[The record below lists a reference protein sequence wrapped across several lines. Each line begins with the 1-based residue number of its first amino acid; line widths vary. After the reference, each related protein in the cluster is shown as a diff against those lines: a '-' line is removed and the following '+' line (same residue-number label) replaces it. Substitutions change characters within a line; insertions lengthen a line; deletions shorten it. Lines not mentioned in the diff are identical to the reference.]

1 MPWVLIRSLTV
12 SMHPRNVGSDKI
24 VRKNVRPPLYVS
36 LGEAVHFKHP
46 CILVVNHM
54 ATWTFREKKQQ
65 HSWVWFFNLILMY
78 TLTWITEKELELE
91 LKNIKQR
98 RRILLQGNFI
108 VVVRKL
114 EMLAATKVKMSN
126 SKKMQTNKQTKAH
139 ATLISPIKHVTRKF
153 RVVVMKKK
161 SGKEMYKKV
170 CCTSKVVFF
179 AN

>member
-1 MPWVLIRSLTV
+1 
-12 SMHPRNVGSDKI
+12 
-24 VRKNVRPPLYVS
+24 
-36 LGEAVHFKHP
+36 
-46 CILVVNHM
+46 
-54 ATWTFREKKQQ
+54 
-65 HSWVWFFNLILMY
+65 MY

-98 RRILLQGNFI
+98 RRILLEGNFI

-139 ATLISPIKHVTRKF
+139 ATLISPIKHETRKF

-161 SGKEMYKKV
+161 KMVKK
-170 CCTSKVVFF
+170 CTKKCAARPKCFF
-179 AN
+179 C

>member
-1 MPWVLIRSLTV
+1 
-12 SMHPRNVGSDKI
+12 
-24 VRKNVRPPLYVS
+24 
-36 LGEAVHFKHP
+36 
-46 CILVVNHM
+46 
-54 ATWTFREKKQQ
+54 
-65 HSWVWFFNLILMY
+65 MY

-98 RRILLQGNFI
+98 RRILFQGNFI

-161 SGKEMYKKV
+161 NGKEM
-170 CCTSKVVFF
+170 
-179 AN
+179 

>member
-1 MPWVLIRSLTV
+1 
-12 SMHPRNVGSDKI
+12 
-24 VRKNVRPPLYVS
+24 
-36 LGEAVHFKHP
+36 
-46 CILVVNHM
+46 
-54 ATWTFREKKQQ
+54 
-65 HSWVWFFNLILMY
+65 MY

-161 SGKEMYKKV
+161 NGKEMYKKV
-170 CCTSKVVFF
+170 CCTSKVVFSLIRPIF
-179 AN
+179 FFLCRCHCRRHLALHNFVFLFG

>member
-1 MPWVLIRSLTV
+1 
-12 SMHPRNVGSDKI
+12 
-24 VRKNVRPPLYVS
+24 
-36 LGEAVHFKHP
+36 
-46 CILVVNHM
+46 
-54 ATWTFREKKQQ
+54 
-65 HSWVWFFNLILMY
+65 MY

-161 SGKEMYKKV
+161 NGKEMYKKV

>member
-1 MPWVLIRSLTV
+1 
-12 SMHPRNVGSDKI
+12 
-24 VRKNVRPPLYVS
+24 
-36 LGEAVHFKHP
+36 
-46 CILVVNHM
+46 
-54 ATWTFREKKQQ
+54 
-65 HSWVWFFNLILMY
+65 MY

-126 SKKMQTNKQTKAH
+126 SKKIQTNKQTKAH

-153 RVVVMKKK
+153 RVVVMKTKMVKK
-161 SGKEMYKKV
+161 CTKK
-170 CCTSKVVFF
+170 CAARPKCFF
-179 AN
+179 C

>member
-1 MPWVLIRSLTV
+1 
-12 SMHPRNVGSDKI
+12 
-24 VRKNVRPPLYVS
+24 
-36 LGEAVHFKHP
+36 
-46 CILVVNHM
+46 
-54 ATWTFREKKQQ
+54 
-65 HSWVWFFNLILMY
+65 MY

-98 RRILLQGNFI
+98 RRILLQGNFR

-161 SGKEMYKKV
+161 MVKK
-170 CCTSKVVFF
+170 CTKKCAARPKWFFF